1 LPELGL
7 GGHIT
12 DVWGGNYPRFTP
24 EGMFWRQRFALKYVE
39 ARTGNLALA
48 DCRERVVLVDDWTT
62 RRVDDVGALGFI
74 NPNLADLIRPLV
86 LSLSRRWI
94 EMKSDSPR
102 QARRTLSV
110 TE

>member
-1 LPELGL
+1 
-7 GGHIT
+7 
-12 DVWGGNYPRFTP
+12 
-24 EGMFWRQRFALKYVE
+24 MFWRQRFALKYVE